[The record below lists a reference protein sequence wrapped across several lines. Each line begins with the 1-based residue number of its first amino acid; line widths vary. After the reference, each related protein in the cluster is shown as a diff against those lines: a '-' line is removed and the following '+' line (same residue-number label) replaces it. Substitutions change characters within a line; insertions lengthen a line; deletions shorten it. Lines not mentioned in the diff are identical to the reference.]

1 MKVEGLQQEE
11 YMRENY
17 PGNKYF
23 LMSLDTEVR
32 KNGSVTKT
40 WLCKVIS
47 EKWGQQVTKSP
58 SLNPALAHASM
69 TKKKLVIFLVTK

>member
-1 MKVEGLQQEE
+1 
-11 YMRENY
+11 MRENY
-17 PGNKYF
+17 RGNKYF
-23 LMSLDTEVR
+23 LMNLDTEVR

-47 EKWGQQVTKSP
+47 EKWGRQVTKSP
-58 SLNPALAHASM
+58 SLNPPLAHASM